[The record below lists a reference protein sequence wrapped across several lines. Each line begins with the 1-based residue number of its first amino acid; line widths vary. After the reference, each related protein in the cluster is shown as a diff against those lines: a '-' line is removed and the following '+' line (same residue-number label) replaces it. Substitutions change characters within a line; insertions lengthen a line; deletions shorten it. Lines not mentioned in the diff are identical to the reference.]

1 MTTVSPPTCPYCG
14 ATVAPGAIV
23 CVGCAA
29 PLACPLCRAPLP
41 PQSENCPRCSATVLP
56 QSTGAALLPR
66 RGVRPKSGP
75 LRVIAPGGGFA
86 AEQASA
92 AQGRCEAVIAAA
104 GTRLG
109 MAPPSQPIEV
119 VLVETLLPT
128 PGELAPQ
135 SVIAVEQSRIRA
147 VYRSDAPGVELEE
160 ALLRLLLLR
169 AGLVKRDPGGAP
181 LLLEGLLGLLAQ
193 EGGFLPATAS
203 MNALLAQ
210 AQNAGMPVSVV
221 DLLSGPT
228 TAPLFQQIA
237 TSFVSWLIEQKDV
250 ATFLRLLDGYDRAH
264 PDEAARRVYGKSFAA
279 LEKRWRGALRKS
291 APRPGGVGK
300 FLRASLRYLR
310 PYWFKQAEILLY
322 IVFGIAFGQALP
334 LAQRYLIDHALLG
347 RHTDVLFIM
356 LGIGLALFVL
366 MAGASLRQ
374 NYLSAQVGEGVLR
387 DLRLQLFSR
396 LQDLSAGFY
405 ATTSTGDILS
415 RMSND
420 LLQVEFALTGALLQG
435 LVLVLTFVASLGS
448 LLYLNLKMTLIAL
461 VVLPLFFVIAR
472 LLGPPAARASLLRQQ
487 RLGEVTSAQ
496 QENLAAQ
503 PVVRAYNLKRG
514 FVREYTEQAA
524 ELYRSSIRLTF
535 LGSLFGLSASMLT
548 MLIQVLLFGVGGYF
562 VIKGQISL
570 GALVAFLSL
579 LGGLISPA
587 QNLSGVMQAL
597 QQASG
602 AMDRVTELLEQ
613 QPSIADR
620 DDARP
625 MPPLQREIALNDV
638 VFGYTP
644 NTPPQI
650 NHVSLRIAAGSSV
663 ALVGP
668 TGSGKSTVANL
679 LLRFYDPDS
688 GSVSFDDID
697 ARELTLA
704 SLRAQIG
711 IVFQDNFLFNRSIRE
726 NIRFGREDATDAEV
740 EEAARAAEVHEFIAT
755 LPQGYDTVAGERG
768 ASLSGGQ
775 RQRIAIARAVLRNPS
790 ILILDEATSALDPR
804 TENAINHT
812 LATLAHGRT
821 TVAITHRLASAA
833 TADRIFVLDRGVLVE
848 QGTHAELLTARGL
861 YARLYEEQSGGGAE
875 LALAADVLK
884 RVPEFAALD
893 GAQLAEIAARL
904 RSQRFSEGEDI
915 VRTGEPGDAMYL
927 ILAGEAEVLAPNGGA
942 PLAVLQTGDYFGE
955 VALLYDSPRTAT
967 VRARGDLTVYTLDR
981 DGFARLLASSP
992 AMRETIEAAVVRRLG
1007 GRLGEEPAQ
1016 PAETGTGLFAA
1027 PWLRRTAWLA
1037 PVESSVEGLPERF
1050 GLTAGFNGIGRHP
1063 SNDIV
1068 LPDRRVSGF
1077 HARIEGDGAGRWTLT
1092 DSGSTNGTY
1101 LDGARITAPT
1111 PLRNGALIRVG
1122 GATLRFETG
1131 GRA

>member
-1 MTTVSPPTCPYCG
+1 
-14 ATVAPGAIV
+14 
-23 CVGCAA
+23 
-29 PLACPLCRAPLP
+29 
-41 PQSENCPRCSATVLP
+41 
-56 QSTGAALLPR
+56 LLPR
-66 RGVRPKSGP
+66 KSRRAKTGP
-75 LRVIAPGGGFA
+75 VQVSTPEGGFA
-86 AEQASA
+86 AEQAA
-92 AQGRCEAVIAAA
+92 AARSRCEAVIAAA
-104 GTRLG
+104 ATRLG
-109 MAPPSQPIEV
+109 LAPPAQTIEV
-119 VLVETLLPT
+119 VLVESLPPT
-128 PGELAPQ
+128 ASETAPQ
-135 SVIAVEQSRIRA
+135 SAIAPEQNRIRA
-147 VYRSDAPGVELEE
+147 VYRPDAPGVELEE
-160 ALLRLLLLR
+160 ALLRVLLLR
-169 AGLVKRDPGGAP
+169 AGLVKNDPGGAS
-181 LLLEGLLGLLAQ
+181 LLLEGLLGMLAQ
-193 EGGFLPATAS
+193 EGGFLPPAAS

-221 DLLSGPT
+221 DLLNGPT

-237 TSFVSWLIEQKDV
+237 TSFVTWLIELKDQ
-250 ATFLRLLDGYDRAH
+250 ATLLRLLDGYDRAR
-264 PDEAARRVYGKSFAA
+264 PDDAARRVYGRSFAA
-279 LEKRWRGALRKS
+279 LEKRWRTALRRS
-291 APRPGGVGK
+291 APRPGGIGK

-322 IVFGIAFGQALP
+322 IAFGIAFGQALP

-347 RHTDVLFIM
+347 RQTHTLFIM
-356 LGIGLALFVL
+356 LGAGLVLFVV

-387 DLRLQLFSR
+387 DLRLQLFTR

-435 LVLVLTFVASLGS
+435 LVLVLTFLASLGS
-448 LLYLNLKMTLIAL
+448 LLYINWKMTLVAL
-461 VVLPLFFVIAR
+461 VILPVFFLIAR
-472 LLGPPAARASLLRQQ
+472 LLGPPAARASLIRQQ

-503 PVVRAYNLKRG
+503 SVVRAYNLKRG
-514 FVREYTEQAA
+514 FVREYAAQAA

-548 MLIQVLLFGVGGYF
+548 MLIQVLLFGIGGYF
-562 VIKGQISL
+562 VIQGQLSL

-579 LGGLISPA
+579 LTGLISPA

-613 QPSIADR
+613 QPAIADR
-620 DDARP
+620 EDAQS
-625 MPPLQREIALNDV
+625 MPPLQREIALNEV
-638 VFGYTP
+638 VFGYTE

-650 NHVSLRIAAGSSV
+650 NLVSLRIAAGSSV

-679 LLRFYDPDS
+679 LLRFYDPSS
-688 GSVSFDDID
+688 GSVSYDGVD
-697 ARELTLA
+697 ARALTLA
-704 SLRAQIG
+704 SLRSQIG

-740 EEAARAAEVHEFIAT
+740 EQAARAAEVHDFIAT

-775 RQRIAIARAVLRNPS
+775 RQRIAIARAILRNPS

-812 LATLAHGRT
+812 LATLARGRT
-821 TVAITHRLASAA
+821 TIAITHRLASAA
-833 TADRIFVLDRGVLVE
+833 TADRIIVLDRGVLVE
-848 QGTHAELLTARGL
+848 QGTHAELLLADGL
-861 YARLYEEQSGGGAE
+861 YARLYEEQSGGGAQ
-875 LALAADVLK
+875 LSLAADVLK

-904 RSQRFSEGEDI
+904 RPQRFADGEDI
-915 VRTGEPGDAMYL
+915 VRTGEPGDAMFL
-927 ILAGEAEVLAPNGGA
+927 IIAGEAEVLSPNGGA

-967 VRARGDLTVYTLDR
+967 VRARGDLTLYTLDR
-981 DGFARLLASSP
+981 DGFARLLASLP

-1016 PAETGTGLFAA
+1016 AAPTGSGLFAA
-1027 PWLRRTAWLA
+1027 PWLRRMARLA
-1037 PVESSVEGLPERF
+1037 LVESTVEGLPDRF

-1101 LDGARITAPT
+1101 IDGARISSAV
-1111 PLRNGALIRVG
+1111 PLRNGALIRLG
-1122 GATLRFETG
+1122 GTTLRFEAG
-1131 GRA
+1131 GVQRG